1 MFATNFIGEFI
12 PDEIRSLIVS
22 YDVIADE
29 YPKAASENVQE
40 EIDTVISNDVHKDQE
55 HSENKTELQ
64 NNECEVNKDAPKPL
78 IDEAKDENDDENKD
92 DLEGKNNDNDKKDDK
107 DEGKEEN
114 DKKNKIRSEEKDIN
128 DDATSEG

>member
-40 EIDTVISNDVHKDQE
+40 EIGMDNSNDFQKDQE

-78 IDEAKDENDDENKD
+78 IDEAKDEDNDKNID
-92 DLEGKNNDNDKKDDK
+92 DLEGKNNDKDRNE
-107 DEGKEEN
+107 DEEKEEN
-114 DKKNKIRSEEKDIN
+114 DNKNRIRSEEKDN
-128 DDATSEG
+128 KDDATPED